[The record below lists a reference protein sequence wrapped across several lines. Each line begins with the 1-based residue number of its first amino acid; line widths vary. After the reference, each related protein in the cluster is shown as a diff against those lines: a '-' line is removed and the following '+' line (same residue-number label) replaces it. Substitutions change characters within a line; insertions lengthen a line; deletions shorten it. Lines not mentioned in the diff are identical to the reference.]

1 MHFNAFTK
9 ACAKYGRSEYE
20 KLAKEIGKPA
30 DDVRRYSE
38 TFWKL
43 GEKHI
48 NEFER
53 HVKNIE
59 KGEKRLEEIQRLTS
73 ATKKLI
79 MMFDDPWEVRTC
91 SCLLT
96 LPSTHSLTHS
106 LTYSLTHQ
114 LTHSPIY
121 ALTHPS
127 THSLTYSL
135 THSLTYLLGAY
146 IPQYWYS
153 G

>member
-96 LPSTHSLTHS
+96 HSLTHWLTLTHALLLTHLLTHSLTHL
-106 LTYSLTHQ
+106 LTYLLTH
-114 LTHSPIY
+114 TS
-121 ALTHPS
+121 
-127 THSLTYSL
+127 